1 LENEIAMKNEAYIT
15 RGKNRIA
22 NAVFFFISG
31 FGYAAWASRIPTIRT
46 TFQLSDSML
55 GTLLF
60 AMPVGL
66 ICTLPLTNYLLGK
79 FSSRKIMLLGSVA
92 FNTVLCFTG
101 FASQIWQLFI
111 ILFCFGSAR
120 NLLNISMNA
129 QAVSVQRHYTE
140 SIITTFHGIWSIAGF
155 AGAALGY
162 FLVSM
167 DIGIK
172 WHFPLVG
179 LTMISLTI
187 YQYQYTI
194 DDPPE
199 PKKRKNLF
207 SLPEKSVLHYAI
219 IVFICMACEN
229 TMYDWSGVYFQ
240 KTMYASQ
247 AMATGAF
254 AVYMV
259 AMTLGRFAGDRVV
272 NRIGIKNMLY
282 YNSILLTAGFLLVV
296 LIPYPIFGF
305 IGFLMTGFGIS
316 CISPLVLSLAG
327 KSAKEGSARTLAS
340 ISSISYLGFLVVPPI
355 IGFISEAASIRVSFG
370 IITLLAVIM
379 IVLIKR
385 IKQDSKTVTEHTQEV
400 AL

>member
-1 LENEIAMKNEAYIT
+1 MQINGKYIT
-15 RGKNRIA
+15 REKNRTA
-22 NAVFFFISG
+22 NAIFFFISG

-46 TFQLSDSML
+46 TFDLSDSML
-55 GTLLF
+55 GTILF
-60 AMPVGL
+60 AMPIGL

-79 FSSRKIMLLGSVA
+79 FSSKKIMLLGSVA
-92 FNTVLCFTG
+92 FNGVLFFTG
-101 FASQIWQLFI
+101 FVSQVWQLFI

-140 SIITTFHGIWSIAGF
+140 SIITRFHGIWSIAGF
-155 AGAALGY
+155 SGAALGY

-179 LTMISLTI
+179 LAMIALTL

-194 DDPPE
+194 DDPPQ
-199 PKKRKNLF
+199 PKKSKTLF

-240 KTMYASQ
+240 KTMHASQ

-254 AVYMV
+254 AIYMV
-259 AMTLGRFAGDRVV
+259 AMTIGRFAGDRTV
-272 NRIGIKNMLY
+272 NRIGVKNMLY

-296 LIPYPIFGF
+296 LVPYPIFGF

-316 CISPLVLSLAG
+316 CISPLILSLAG

-355 IGFISEAASIRVSFG
+355 IGFISEAASIRVAFG
-370 IITLLAVIM
+370 IITALALIM

-385 IKQDSKTVTEHTQEV
+385 IKQDSKTVIEHTQEI

>member
-1 LENEIAMKNEAYIT
+1 MKNEAYIT

-92 FNTVLCFTG
+92 FNSVLCFTG

-179 LTMISLTI
+179 LTMIALTI

-199 PKKRKNLF
+199 PKKRKTLF

-355 IGFISEAASIRVSFG
+355 IGFISEAASIRISFG